1 MQVLENKGQLMK
13 LFFAGVI
20 GLFLTSCGGN
30 SEQGTE
36 KSHEGH
42 TQTESK
48 EATAK
53 AAAADPMESK
63 GVGPITEIHLEAIDE
78 AMAEEGRVLFEDNCS
93 ACHKVDSR
101 YVGPAVGGVTARRTP
116 EWIMNMILN
125 PEQMVKEDPTAK
137 ALLAEYMAPM
147 ANQNLTEDQARK
159 ILEYF
164 RTIE

>member
-1 MQVLENKGQLMK
+1 MQVLKNKSELMK

-20 GLFLTSCGGN
+20 GLFLTSCGGGGETTDKQ
-30 SEQGTE
+30 SKTAAP
-36 KSHEGH
+36 KV
-42 TQTESK
+42 ESK
-48 EATAK
+48 EA
-53 AAAADPMESK
+53 AATPADPMESK
-63 GVGPITEIHLEAIDE
+63 GVGPIKELHLEAIDQ
-78 AMAEEGRVLFEDNCS
+78 AMAAEGKVLFEDNCS
-93 ACHKVDSR
+93 ACHKIDAR
-101 YVGPAVGGVTARRTP
+101 YVGPAVAGVTSRRTP

-137 ALLAEYMAPM
+137 ALLAEYLAPM